1 MWIKS
6 VTAPFAPALDNVQL
20 CVQHLQVADFCW
32 FPLLW
37 KTVAL
42 VESSLVWQA
51 VRLNIMAKVKISES
65 VFFIS
70 ISIFISQYPLKCTNN
85 IHFHEIC
92 GLYQF
97 PQMRSRHM

>member
-37 KTVAL
+37 K
-42 VESSLVWQA
+42 A
-51 VRLNIMAKVKISES
+51 VFDLLILLCFYLHS
-65 VFFIS
+65 
-70 ISIFISQYPLKCTNN
+70 SIFSQ
-85 IHFHEIC
+85 IH
-92 GLYQF
+92 LV
-97 PQMRSRHM
+97 